1 MKLLLKTTVFSLL
14 MLFVTLSAQAGL
26 ISNQQLLQQTAP
38 TALQLEWQQQLSSP
52 QAKAQLMALGVD
64 PVAAQARIERL
75 TPEELAQLQA
85 RMDELPAGSGV
96 LGVVVVVFVVFI
108 ITDLLGATDIFPFVR
123 SVNH

>member
-96 LGVVVVVFVVFI
+96 LGVIVVVFVVFI